1 MCMDFHDLVNSE
13 RELEEKGEK
22 LLEKK
27 SEVESRID
35 LLEKAVQKLSDDI
48 QISGVLQNREQQT
61 KEEKEESLVKI
72 TQFQN
77 EIDNF
82 MEQIQEEMEDQKSSK
97 STLQSL
103 EEMGED
109 VSDGKSILKDREE
122 AMLETEKRLKD
133 LAQKLGLQADSLLN
147 SEKSS
152 ESSREENKVEKV
164 DQNEKEQQKNTF
176 LQESN
181 VDTSIKSKI
190 ASFFEQIFPKKADEI
205 EDSNPVIACS
215 RNREKEFRERYKVD
229 VQTNEQQKTKS
240 QKSEPTKT
248 PVFKEI
254 PVKEGRVPS
263 WYSEKI
269 DERHTNSEYKTRTIF
284 DYVKQFKE
292 ISVRIKDVKDEYY
305 DKKSNTLYLNLKQD
319 KQFGE
324 KTGTGFYHEFGHAA
338 DAALG
343 GNQYLSND
351 EQFLAV
357 LKADYKDILKR
368 YSTPEAAE
376 QFLKDLDQP
385 VSYSVSDLVE
395 GLSKGKIRG
404 GYGHLEGDSKY
415 WDDKYAVCNE
425 AFAHFFEA
433 SMGDKER
440 LEKLKESFPNSYNYY
455 LKMISPFVVSE
466 SPDSFR
472 ERERAR
478 GYER

>member
-1 MCMDFHDLVNSE
+1 MDFHDLVNSE
-13 RELEEKGEK
+13 RELEENGEK

-72 TQFQN
+72 TQFQS

-82 MEQIQEEMEDQKSSK
+82 MEQVQDQMEEQKANK

-147 SEKSS
+147 SEKSFENS
-152 ESSREENKVEKV
+152 KEESKIENIDENIDK
-164 DQNEKEQQKNTF
+164 NEKEQQEDTF

-181 VDTSIKSKI
+181 VDTSVKSKI
-190 ASFFEQIFPKKADEI
+190 ASFFKQIFPKKADDV
-205 EDSNPVIACS
+205 EDSEPVIS
-215 RNREKEFRERYKVD
+215 SF
-229 VQTNEQQKTKS
+229 
-240 QKSEPTKT
+240 QKSRKELMERVKFDVKEEPH
-248 PVFKEI
+248 VFAEI
-254 PVKEGRVPS
+254 PIKEGRVPS
-263 WYSEKI
+263 WYSDKI
-269 DERHTNSEYKTRTIF
+269 DDRHTNSEYKTRSVF
-284 DYVKQFKE
+284 DYVKHFTG
-292 ISVRIKDVKDEYY
+292 ISVRIKNIKQEYFEPKD
-305 DKKSNTLYLNLKQD
+305 NTLYLNLKQD
-319 KQFGE
+319 KEFGE
-324 KTGTGFYHEFGHAA
+324 KIGTGFYHEFGHAS
-338 DAALG
+338 DATLG

-351 EQFLAV
+351 EQFLTV

-368 YSTPEAAE
+368 HSTPEAAE
-376 QFLKDLDQP
+376 QFLKDLEKP

-404 GYGHLEGDSKY
+404 GYGHMDDDPKY

-440 LEKLKESFPNSYNYY
+440 LSKIKESFPNGYNYY
-455 LKMISPFVVSE
+455 LKMISPFAVSGN
-466 SPDSFR
+466 PDSFR
-472 ERERAR
+472 EREREK

>member
-35 LLEKAVQKLSDDI
+35 LLEKAVQKLSNDI

-190 ASFFEQIFPKKADEI
+190 ASFFEQIFQKKADEV
-205 EDSNPVIACS
+205 EDSDPVIS
-215 RNREKEFRERYKVD
+215 RLKE
-229 VQTNEQQKTKS
+229 
-240 QKSEPTKT
+240 
-248 PVFKEI
+248 
-254 PVKEGRVPS
+254 
-263 WYSEKI
+263 
-269 DERHTNSEYKTRTIF
+269 
-284 DYVKQFKE
+284 
-292 ISVRIKDVKDEYY
+292 
-305 DKKSNTLYLNLKQD
+305 
-319 KQFGE
+319 
-324 KTGTGFYHEFGHAA
+324 
-338 DAALG
+338 
-343 GNQYLSND
+343 
-351 EQFLAV
+351 
-357 LKADYKDILKR
+357 
-368 YSTPEAAE
+368 
-376 QFLKDLDQP
+376 
-385 VSYSVSDLVE
+385 
-395 GLSKGKIRG
+395 SK
-404 GYGHLEGDSKY
+404 
-415 WDDKYAVCNE
+415 
-425 AFAHFFEA
+425 
-433 SMGDKER
+433 KER